1 MTERPFEN
9 PQPYANV
16 MVSAYEHLAS
26 TGDPLSHIV
35 RSIGVLE
42 FNPDPE
48 VFRNVCESIICQQLS
63 SKVADVILKRVYATL
78 PNGDLSPKNILDIDT
93 SVFRKCGISYRKIE
107 YLKGFSGN
115 VLYGKLDLAKL
126 QGAGDDEAIEILTAS
141 RGNGNWTA
149 KMVLIFSLGRPDVL
163 AHEDLGIRLA
173 VKKSYGME
181 ILPGKEQLEKI
192 AEAWRPYRSISSMY
206 LWKHRDGTEN
216 IR

>member
-78 PNGDLSPKNILDIDT
+78 PNGELSPKNILDIDT
-93 SVFRKCGISYRKIE
+93 SVFRKCGISYRKI
-107 YLKGFSGN
+107 
-115 VLYGKLDLAKL
+115 
-126 QGAGDDEAIEILTAS
+126 
-141 RGNGNWTA
+141 
-149 KMVLIFSLGRPDVL
+149 
-163 AHEDLGIRLA
+163 
-173 VKKSYGME
+173 
-181 ILPGKEQLEKI
+181 
-192 AEAWRPYRSISSMY
+192 
-206 LWKHRDGTEN
+206 
-216 IR
+216 